1 VLESHAGLDQ
11 EAVLHFEVDFAHNVQ
26 PVAQE
31 EVIIFVDAATKTVLD
46 GEERPVSEP
55 AFDGFE
61 GTLEL
66 LTSLRHA
73 AREHG
78 FCGFLA
84 VRTGHT
90 LRVVVWWEELDGA
103 KSSTPGKVKIE
114 IEDGRSPRTE

>member
-1 VLESHAGLDQ
+1 M
-11 EAVLHFEVDFAHNVQ
+11 HFEVDFAHNVQ

-78 FCGFLA
+78 FRGFLA

-103 KSSTPGKVKIE
+103 KSSTLGKVKIE